1 MTSSWI
7 FAWVVWALFFSPDF
21 ANGAPVS
28 VATVAPCEQLTR
40 QTADALLP
48 EEQLVSE
55 VIARSFPNLIGIDI
69 RVKRF
74 QSDTDYFRTSLSAV
88 RFFAGVKMRY
98 YVLVN
103 PEWRARGAPVEGVQA
118 ILAHELAHVEDL
130 TRGKRIRLFR
140 LASLVSKTRTA
151 RFERRADLEAVAR
164 DYGCGLKAYRVWLY
178 NHVPAEKLAEKR
190 RDYFSPEEI
199 EAILAAT
206 SQQPDLFDYWLRHV
220 PMTLADVQS
229 PH

>member
-7 FAWVVWALFFSPDF
+7 FACVVWALFFSPDF

-74 QSDTDYFRTSLSAV
+74 QSDSDYFRTSFSAA
-88 RFFAGVKMRY
+88 RFAAGMKMRY
-98 YVLVN
+98 FILVN
-103 PEWRARGAPVEGVQA
+103 PEWRLGGAPVEGVQA
-118 ILAHELAHVEDL
+118 ILAHELARVEDL
-130 TRGKRIRLFR
+130 MRRKRIRLFG
-140 LASLVSKTRTA
+140 LAGLVSETDRS
-151 RFERRADLEAVAR
+151 FRAP
-164 DYGCGLKAYRVWLY
+164 G
-178 NHVPAEKLAEKR
+178 
-190 RDYFSPEEI
+190 
-199 EAILAAT
+199 
-206 SQQPDLFDYWLRHV
+206 
-220 PMTLADVQS
+220 
-229 PH
+229 